1 MKNYWIIAAAV
12 LCLNFPAPSAMAGDY
27 VNTRIQKT
35 VDYYVWITA
44 LSVGEKIRTNISE
57 MNQEKLGKKAID
69 ARQFRV
75 AVTTSEIY
83 NSVYLEEIT
92 HGPEGCCLKFA
103 KIRKLDLHDMQK
115 KFKLQ
120 GELSG
125 FEVSYWTSPT
135 SFKFKIHNRTFEL
148 SDLDKTKV
156 YIEEET
162 KAP

>member
-1 MKNYWIIAAAV
+1 MKKIWTLTAAF
-12 LCLNFPAPSAMAGDY
+12 LCLNFAAPSAQAGDY

-35 VDYYVWITA
+35 ADYYVWITA
-44 LSVGEKIRTNISE
+44 LSPGEKIWTNISE
-57 MNQEKLGKKAID
+57 EDHERLGEKAID

-125 FEVSYWTSPT
+125 FEVSCWTSPT

-148 SDLDKTKV
+148 SDLDKPKV